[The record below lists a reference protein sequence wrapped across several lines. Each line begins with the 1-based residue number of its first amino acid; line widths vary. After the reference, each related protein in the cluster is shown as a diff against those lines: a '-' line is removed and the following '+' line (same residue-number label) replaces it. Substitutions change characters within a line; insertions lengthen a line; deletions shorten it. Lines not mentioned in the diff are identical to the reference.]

1 MNRDPAPRVIVAPQ
15 SFKGSADAVA
25 VASAIARGIR
35 RAWPGARVEEMPLAD
50 GGEGTVRALV
60 TATNGGTRRS
70 RVHDPLGRE
79 IDAEWGVLGDG
90 VTAVVEMAAASGLPL
105 LEPSERDPRIT
116 STRGTGELILA
127 AAASGAHRIVIGIGG
142 SATNDGGA
150 GMARAF
156 GYRFLDRSGNDLP
169 EGGAALARLGRID
182 GQTDPR
188 LVRPSIEVACDV
200 RNPLLGPEG
209 ASAIYGPQKGATPEI
224 VRELDAA
231 LARYADVV
239 EAFVGRSIRDV
250 PGAGAAGGLGAGLLA
265 FLDARL
271 VSGAELVLRAVGFA
285 ERIPSER
292 TASLELVRITEAA
305 AIAAAH
311 WMGHGNN
318 NEADQAAVDAA
329 RKAMEET
336 RFNGLIV
343 IGEGERDEAPMLY
356 IGERVGRGDG
366 PEVHIAIDPLE
377 GTNPVAKG
385 RPNAVA
391 VMAVSEPG
399 GLLHAPD
406 TYMEKLV
413 VGPPAEGKVDLD
425 RPVAENPQ

>member
-1 MNRDPAPRVIVAPQ
+1 MTQTAPRTP
-15 SFKGSADAVA
+15 
-25 VASAIARGIR
+25 
-35 RAWPGARVEEMPLAD
+35 PLERVP
-50 GGEGTVRALV
+50 
-60 TATNGGTRRS
+60 
-70 RVHDPLGRE
+70 
-79 IDAEWGVLGDG
+79 
-90 VTAVVEMAAASGLPL
+90 
-105 LEPSERDPRIT
+105 RD
-116 STRGTGELILA
+116 
-127 AAASGAHRIVIGIGG
+127 
-142 SATNDGGA
+142 
-150 GMARAF
+150 
-156 GYRFLDRSGNDLP
+156 
-169 EGGAALARLGRID
+169 
-182 GQTDPR
+182 
-188 LVRPSIEVACDV
+188 
-200 RNPLLGPEG
+200 
-209 ASAIYGPQKGATPEI
+209 
-224 VRELDAA
+224 
-231 LARYADVV
+231 
-239 EAFVGRSIRDV
+239 
-250 PGAGAAGGLGAGLLA
+250 
-265 FLDARL
+265 
-271 VSGAELVLRAVGFA
+271 
-285 ERIPSER
+285 R

-329 RKAMEET
+329 RKSMEET

-413 VGPPAEGKVDLD
+413 VGPPARGKVDLD
-425 RPVAENPQ
+425 RPVAENLRIIAESLNREVSDL

>member
-1 MNRDPAPRVIVAPQ
+1 MRQTAPA
-15 SFKGSADAVA
+15 
-25 VASAIARGIR
+25 ART
-35 RAWPGARVEEMPLAD
+35 PPL
-50 GGEGTVRALV
+50 
-60 TATNGGTRRS
+60 
-70 RVHDPLGRE
+70 
-79 IDAEWGVLGDG
+79 
-90 VTAVVEMAAASGLPL
+90 
-105 LEPSERDPRIT
+105 
-116 STRGTGELILA
+116 
-127 AAASGAHRIVIGIGG
+127 
-142 SATNDGGA
+142 
-150 GMARAF
+150 
-156 GYRFLDRSGNDLP
+156 
-169 EGGAALARLGRID
+169 
-182 GQTDPR
+182 
-188 LVRPSIEVACDV
+188 
-200 RNPLLGPEG
+200 
-209 ASAIYGPQKGATPEI
+209 
-224 VRELDAA
+224 
-231 LARYADVV
+231 
-239 EAFVGRSIRDV
+239 
-250 PGAGAAGGLGAGLLA
+250 
-265 FLDARL
+265 
-271 VSGAELVLRAVGFA
+271 

-413 VGPPAEGKVDLD
+413 VGGPAKGKVDLD
-425 RPVAENPQ
+425 RPVAENLKIVADSLNREIDDLTVVILDRPRHAKLIQDVRNAGARIKLIEDGDLMAAMSVAVSGTAVHAVMGTGGAPEGVLAAAALRALGGEIIGRLKFRSDAERQRARTMGITDEGRIYRTEDLA

>member
-1 MNRDPAPRVIVAPQ
+1 MRQTAPA
-15 SFKGSADAVA
+15 
-25 VASAIARGIR
+25 ART
-35 RAWPGARVEEMPLAD
+35 PPL
-50 GGEGTVRALV
+50 
-60 TATNGGTRRS
+60 
-70 RVHDPLGRE
+70 
-79 IDAEWGVLGDG
+79 
-90 VTAVVEMAAASGLPL
+90 
-105 LEPSERDPRIT
+105 
-116 STRGTGELILA
+116 
-127 AAASGAHRIVIGIGG
+127 
-142 SATNDGGA
+142 
-150 GMARAF
+150 
-156 GYRFLDRSGNDLP
+156 
-169 EGGAALARLGRID
+169 
-182 GQTDPR
+182 
-188 LVRPSIEVACDV
+188 
-200 RNPLLGPEG
+200 
-209 ASAIYGPQKGATPEI
+209 
-224 VRELDAA
+224 
-231 LARYADVV
+231 
-239 EAFVGRSIRDV
+239 
-250 PGAGAAGGLGAGLLA
+250 
-265 FLDARL
+265 
-271 VSGAELVLRAVGFA
+271 

-413 VGPPAEGKVDLD
+413 VGPPAKGKVDLD
-425 RPVAENPQ
+425 RPVAENLKAIAQSLNRDVSDLTIVILDRPRHEKLINDVRAAGARIKLIEDGDLMASLGAEILGRLRFRNDEERRRAKKMGVANEDRVYRTEDLASGTDIRFVATGVTDGEVLKGVHFFARGARTHSILLDRLMGKLRFIDTTHFEDIDQPPLIRLE